1 MKIRIRREAYGAAMR
16 AVKSRGRAARMPRL
30 ALL

>member
-1 MKIRIRREAYGAAMR
+1 MKIRIRREAYGADVCV
-16 AVKSRGRAARMPRL
+16 VKSRGCKARKPRC